1 MREYMLMIWDGLG
14 FFGFDN
20 AKLGRLKG
28 EPVTFTSKYKEPTK
42 LSISIMMIIFVVY
55 IILSQVAKIGKQKD
69 QQVQLVMKQLYL
81 YPIKEALTLLIVNQW
96 FVAEIFPLVQQF

>member
-1 MREYMLMIWDGLG
+1 MAVEVPKAELEKPLEPQQTTKPKESHKKNMMDYMLMIWDGLG

-28 EPVTFTSKYKEPTK
+28 EPVTFASKYKEPTK
-42 LSISIMMIIFVVY
+42 LTMSVFMIAFVIY

-69 QQVQLVMKQLYL
+69 
-81 YPIKEALTLLIVNQW
+81 
-96 FVAEIFPLVQQF
+96 